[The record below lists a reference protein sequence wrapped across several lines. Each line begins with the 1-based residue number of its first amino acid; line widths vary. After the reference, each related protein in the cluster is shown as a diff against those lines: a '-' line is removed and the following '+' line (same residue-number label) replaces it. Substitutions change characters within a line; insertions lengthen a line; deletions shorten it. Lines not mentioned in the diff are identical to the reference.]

1 MSNKASPCVVLDSCV
16 LFPMPLCDTLLR
28 AAEAELYEVH
38 FSQEILDGATRNL
51 VKKGRMTSAKA
62 TRFQEMLKTHF
73 PEAMVEV
80 PLELVATMT
89 NHPDDRH
96 VVAAAI
102 IAKVGLIVTS
112 NLKHFRAEAL
122 APFGIEASHPD
133 DFLSYLFD
141 LDSKKMIQVL
151 QQQSKDLNN
160 PPITFTELLDRLEQN
175 NKLLKFVGKIRSYEF
190 RNDAV

>member
-1 MSNKASPCVVLDSCV
+1 MTFRSVVLDSCV

-62 TRFQEMLKTHF
+62 ARFQEMLKTHF

-80 PLELVATMT
+80 PLELVGMMT
-89 NHPDDRH
+89 NHSDDRH

-102 IAKVGLIVTS
+102 IAKAEVIITS
-112 NLKHFRAEAL
+112 NLKHFPAEAL
-122 APFGIEASHPD
+122 APFGIEAWHPD
-133 DFLSYLFD
+133 DFLAYLYD
-141 LDSKKMIQVL
+141 LFSEKIIQVI
-151 QQQSKDLNN
+151 QQQSEGLNN
-160 PPITFTELLDRLEQN
+160 PPLTFGELLDLLEHSN
-175 NKLLKFVGKIRSYEF
+175 RLLKFVGKVRSHE
-190 RNDAV
+190 